1 MDNRDWRSHLNQM
14 HNYRDGIDDAL
25 TNTKARTTNQSV
37 VKMFHIISM
46 FQ

>member
-25 TNTKARTTNQSV
+25 TNTKVAHMTFVRLFSN
-37 VKMFHIISM
+37 
-46 FQ
+46 